1 MSFKEN
7 TVYKLAASFCKGG
20 ISPELPEGILYGYA
34 KLLQMDERVVE
45 KLLSFHDLKELNDI
59 RGEFRRTWVDFY
71 KVCTEFPQLIP
82 LLYVSPEEQKKYD
95 AYYQKVEELE
105 PQQYPGLLI
114 EAALNASALPIADV
128 FSRVAD
134 PRKMAELHDKLEERK
149 ESGEY
154 APVVCPDR
162 KVTGEEGSKYVT
174 ELARESGTKDDPT
187 AGKKASGRSWTDSED
202 ERDGE
207 RGKNESRRP
216 GYWDPESYRS
226 RKIDL
231 GMDPPRRNRK
241 AGVKKEP
248 QSVDALGRLSE
259 NDRMLTLAL
268 LDVVKGQEQAVMRFV
283 KGCFQ
288 SALFNK
294 QTRTDRPQVYFF
306 FFGPPGVGKTLLA
319 RTAAETMKRPWQLF
333 DMSEYSSKESNLDLI
348 GVSDFYKSARP
359 GILTEYVKKH
369 PDSVLIFDEI
379 EKAHIN
385 VMRLFL
391 QILGQGRLRDICL
404 KEEVSFANTIIIFT
418 SNVGKAIYADRNV
431 KLGSLPENVILDA
444 IKSEKNVDGEMLI
457 PPEICSRIAAGNL
470 ILFEHLSVRNLYNL
484 AEQSFHDFCRNMAVL
499 HRCNVTFVR
508 ELPLLFLYHYGSDI
522 DARITA
528 EQSGNFL
535 KNEMHELIRQMGMRS
550 DFPRPINAIHFEIE
564 MENVEPEIKQ
574 LFESDGRVNFLLM
587 AGEDTAER
595 LPQDKDGYR
604 ITRVSDSESAR
615 EELKRDYAA
624 VLIDPRYGQ
633 KRDSGKILSLT
644 DYDTDGIRFFN
655 GLMDAETGIPVY
667 ILDTE
672 GNFTDIDRQGFA
684 QVGAADTLSC
694 AKEDEA
700 LLGRRL
706 SELAADLYMQSE
718 NLRFT
723 QRGFVLD
730 FRSRQEIERET
741 GSVRI
746 VFYDLRKRMAVDV
759 ASRGSLLSQAERPE
773 VRFADVIG
781 AESAKK
787 ELRYFVEYL
796 KNPKYFLS
804 KGEKP
809 PKGIL
814 LYGPPGTG
822 KTMLAKAM
830 AGESDVTFLQTTAA
844 EFLNSSVGKGE
855 EKMREAFRR
864 AQKYAPAI
872 IFIDEIDTIGKRR
885 TGTGMTESMLNTLL
899 TQMDGFATDRRK
911 PVFVLAATNYGISGE
926 GAAVLD
932 EALLRRFDNK
942 IYISLPNLKE
952 RRQYLE
958 QLFGVG
964 AAGSRISESILDNIA
979 ERTTGQSL
987 AELQNVAG
995 LAMRSAVR
1003 DGVELSD
1010 EVLLTALEEYIHGEK
1025 KEHTAEYYYSVAIHE
1040 AGHAYVAWLSG
1051 DKPAYLTVESRGDFG
1066 GYMMAGTPDDT
1077 PAYTEE
1083 MLIGKIRTALAGRVA
1098 EEVFFGAE
1106 KGANTGAASDLE
1118 KATNLAFGMLCR
1130 YGLTGDRLVSL
1141 NKEEVM
1147 HSSLAGEYL
1156 EKANEILQRE
1166 MQNTQQIIKDGRGT
1180 IERIAKE
1187 LVEKNRLTGQE
1198 FETIMKQGK
1207 SRRAQVNKGK
1217 QRAL

>member
-1 MSFKEN
+1 
-7 TVYKLAASFCKGG
+7 
-20 ISPELPEGILYGYA
+20 
-34 KLLQMDERVVE
+34 
-45 KLLSFHDLKELNDI
+45 
-59 RGEFRRTWVDFY
+59 
-71 KVCTEFPQLIP
+71 
-82 LLYVSPEEQKKYD
+82 
-95 AYYQKVEELE
+95 
-105 PQQYPGLLI
+105 
-114 EAALNASALPIADV
+114 
-128 FSRVAD
+128 
-134 PRKMAELHDKLEERK
+134 
-149 ESGEY
+149 
-154 APVVCPDR
+154 
-162 KVTGEEGSKYVT
+162 
-174 ELARESGTKDDPT
+174 
-187 AGKKASGRSWTDSED
+187 
-202 ERDGE
+202 
-207 RGKNESRRP
+207 
-216 GYWDPESYRS
+216 
-226 RKIDL
+226 
-231 GMDPPRRNRK
+231 
-241 AGVKKEP
+241 
-248 QSVDALGRLSE
+248 
-259 NDRMLTLAL
+259 
-268 LDVVKGQEQAVMRFV
+268 
-283 KGCFQ
+283 
-288 SALFNK
+288 
-294 QTRTDRPQVYFF
+294 
-306 FFGPPGVGKTLLA
+306 
-319 RTAAETMKRPWQLF
+319 
-333 DMSEYSSKESNLDLI
+333 
-348 GVSDFYKSARP
+348 
-359 GILTEYVKKH
+359 
-369 PDSVLIFDEI
+369 
-379 EKAHIN
+379 
-385 VMRLFL
+385 
-391 QILGQGRLRDICL
+391 
-404 KEEVSFANTIIIFT
+404 
-418 SNVGKAIYADRNV
+418 
-431 KLGSLPENVILDA
+431 
-444 IKSEKNVDGEMLI
+444 
-457 PPEICSRIAAGNL
+457 
-470 ILFEHLSVRNLYNL
+470 
-484 AEQSFHDFCRNMAVL
+484 
-499 HRCNVTFVR
+499 
-508 ELPLLFLYHYGSDI
+508 
-522 DARITA
+522 
-528 EQSGNFL
+528 
-535 KNEMHELIRQMGMRS
+535 
-550 DFPRPINAIHFEIE
+550 
-564 MENVEPEIKQ
+564 
-574 LFESDGRVNFLLM
+574 
-587 AGEDTAER
+587 
-595 LPQDKDGYR
+595 
-604 ITRVSDSESAR
+604 
-615 EELKRDYAA
+615 
-624 VLIDPRYGQ
+624 
-633 KRDSGKILSLT
+633 
-644 DYDTDGIRFFN
+644 
-655 GLMDAETGIPVY
+655 
-667 ILDTE
+667 
-672 GNFTDIDRQGFA
+672 
-684 QVGAADTLSC
+684 
-694 AKEDEA
+694 
-700 LLGRRL
+700 
-706 SELAADLYMQSE
+706 
-718 NLRFT
+718 
-723 QRGFVLD
+723 
-730 FRSRQEIERET
+730 
-741 GSVRI
+741 

-855 EKMREAFRR
+855 EKIREAFRR

-885 TGTGMTESMLNTLL
+885 TGAGMTESMLNTLL